1 MSSSDA
7 KGFWFDFDGQTQKA
21 LKNLTIRKERKKPM
35 TKKVITLNEKQ
46 KKHLLD
52 LFNAGKDVFNDFNI
66 KYVSA
71 YDLHKLQ
78 DLLDDMAELY
88 GISPI
93 KSDTKDNSGKYYPC
107 HYSDHVW
114 SSDTRAWKH
123 KR

>member
-1 MSSSDA
+1 M
-7 KGFWFDFDGQTQKA
+7 K
-21 LKNLTIRKERKKPM
+21 
-35 TKKVITLNEKQ
+35 LNEEQ

-78 DLLDDMAELY
+78 DLLDDMTELF
-88 GISPI
+88 GISPT
-93 KSDTKDNSGKYYPC
+93 KSTTKDNDGKYYPN
-107 HYSDHVW
+107 HWSDHVW
-114 SSDTRAWKH
+114 SSDTRAWKY